1 MLFNARYE
9 LIAELGRGTIADTH
23 VAHCLETGSAVL
35 LKWLRRE
42 LSEEPHHIDLFLRA
56 AERASN
62 VSHPNVAGVADYGID
77 SHGTAYVAVERAKG
91 LNLEGLMFDRKLAPD
106 VALEVTV
113 QLLAGLEACHA
124 ASVLHRDIKPRNVIV
139 SLDEA
144 TGRPTSVKLT
154 DVGLTESMNDDDT
167 CLERI
172 GWRGDS
178 LRYMAPERVEGDAV
192 SERSDIYS
200 VGVLLYEML
209 VGSPLI
215 REVDELRALDAVRT
229 GRWIRPVALAPELP
243 EALFSVME
251 AALHLDPS
259 RRPRTA
265 AEFAALLQPFL
276 THAFGASSI
285 PSSEPIWN
293 ASATLNGPYAP
304 SYNPRQGSR
313 PVPRPRADSACPAD
327 MLVDPTFPRSPIA
340 PRLEALHADAFRG
353 GTPSEEPPPPA
364 PQPVVSRLGWLVGA
378 GLGFGLLVTFLEVLG
393 S

>member
-23 VAHCLETGSAVL
+23 VANCLETGNVVI

-42 LSEEPHHIDLFLRA
+42 LSEEPQHIDLFLRA
-56 AERASN
+56 AERAS
-62 VSHPNVAGVADYGID
+62 SITHPNVACVTDYGID
-77 SHGTAYVAVERAKG
+77 SHGTAYVACERAKG
-91 LNLEGLMFDRKLAPD
+91 VNLEALLFDRKLSPQ
-106 VALEVTV
+106 VAIEVATQV
-113 QLLAGLEACHA
+113 LAGLEACHRA
-124 ASVLHRDIKPRNVIV
+124 GALHRDVKPRNVIV
-139 SLDEA
+139 SLDER

-154 DVGLTESMNDDDT
+154 DVGLTEAMNDDEA

-178 LRYMAPERVEGDAV
+178 LRYMAPERAEGETIT
-192 SERSDIYS
+192 ERSDLYS

-209 VGSPLI
+209 VGGPLI
-215 REVDELRALDAVRT
+215 RESDELRALDAVRT

-243 EALFSVME
+243 ETLLALVES
-251 AALHLDPS
+251 ALNLDAS

-265 AEFAALLQPFL
+265 AEFSALLRPFRSH
-276 THAFGASSI
+276 TFA
-285 PSSEPIWN
+285 P
-293 ASATLNGPYAP
+293 SATPADDGWHIAPTGNGPYAP
-304 SYNPRQGSR
+304 SYNPMNGSR
-313 PVPRPRADSACPAD
+313 PVPRPRPDSACPTD

-340 PRLEALHADAFRG
+340 PKLEALHADAFRG
-353 GTPSEEPPPPA
+353 RMPSEEPPPPA
-364 PQPVVSRLGWLVGA
+364 PQPVGGRLGWLVGA